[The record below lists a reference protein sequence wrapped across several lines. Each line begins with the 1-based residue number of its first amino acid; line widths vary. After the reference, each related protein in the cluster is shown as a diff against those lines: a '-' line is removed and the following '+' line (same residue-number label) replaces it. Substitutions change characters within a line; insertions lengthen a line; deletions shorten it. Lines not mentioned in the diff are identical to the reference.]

1 MEKRI
6 LESVL
11 LKALGDLLL
20 FAKFGTKLCMVG
32 SNKKD
37 EPDCARIVT
46 DYRLSVKRALLELI
60 GCYLFQRRFLFW
72 FRVEL

>member
-20 FAKFGTKLCMVG
+20 FTQMKLYNVGILESKSRAKEM
-32 SNKKD
+32 
-37 EPDCARIVT
+37 
-46 DYRLSVKRALLELI
+46 KR
-60 GCYLFQRRFLFW
+60 
-72 FRVEL
+72 